1 MHDLFLALFTAEQ
14 IGGLWRVLTLATRYV
29 FLSLGIAHANHTCRR
44 ASRSRRTLLRFVLR
58 RRRRRLMMSGWA
70 LVVA

>member
-1 MHDLFLALFTAEQ
+1 M
-14 IGGLWRVLTLATRYV
+14 IYSGPVYGGTDWRVVACLNTGYMLC